1 MATTIRLQT
10 LEDATRERT
19 IKRLKII
26 EGQVRGVQGMVEEGR
41 KCVDILMQMSAVQE
55 GLRHVGKQVMR
66 NYLENCATHAIRDD
80 AGAEIYDELMEVIY
94 KYAR

>member
-26 EGQVRGVQGMVEEGR
+26 EGQVRGVQGMVEGGR
-41 KCVDILMQMSAVQE
+41 KCVQILMQVAAVQE
-55 GLRHVGKQVMR
+55 GLRNVGKQVMR

-80 AGAEIYDELMEVIY
+80 GGPEIYDELMEVIY

>member
-1 MATTIRLQT
+1 MAILLET
-10 LEDATRERT
+10 LEDATRKRT

-41 KCVDILMQMSAVQE
+41 KCVEILTQVAAVQE
-55 GLRHVGKQVMR
+55 GLRNVGKQVMR
-66 NYLENCATHAIRDD
+66 NYLENCATQAIRKQS
-80 AGAEIYDELMEVIY
+80 GPEIYDELMEVIY

>member
-1 MATTIRLQT
+1 MRIQLET
-10 LEDATRERT
+10 LEDATRKRT

-41 KCVDILMQMSAVQE
+41 KCVEILTQVAAVQE
-55 GLRHVGKQVMR
+55 GLRNVGKQVMR
-66 NYLENCATHAIRDD
+66 NYLENCATQAIRDD
-80 AGAEIYDELMEVIY
+80 GGPEIYDELMEVFY

>member
-26 EGQVRGVQGMVEEGR
+26 EGQVRGVQGMVEGGR
-41 KCVDILMQMSAVQE
+41 KCVDILMQVSAVQE
-55 GLRHVGKQVMR
+55 GLRNVGKQVMR

-80 AGAEIYDELMEVIY
+80 AGPEIYDELMEVIY

>member
-1 MATTIRLQT
+1 MAIRLQT

-26 EGQVRGVQGMVEEGR
+26 EGQVRGVQRMVEEGR
-41 KCVDILMQMSAVQE
+41 KCVDILMQLSAVQE
-55 GLRHVGKQVMR
+55 GLRNVGKQVMR
-66 NYLENCATHAIRDD
+66 NYLENCATHAILEQD
-80 AGAEIYDELMEVIY
+80 GPEIYDELMEVIY

>member
-1 MATTIRLQT
+1 MAIRLQT

-41 KCVDILMQMSAVQE
+41 KCVDILTQVAAVQE
-55 GLRHVGKQVMR
+55 GLRNVGKQVMR
-66 NYLENCATHAIRDD
+66 NYLENCATHAIREQS
-80 AGAEIYDELMEVIY
+80 GPEIYDDLMEVIY

>member
-1 MATTIRLQT
+1 MAIRLQT

-26 EGQVRGVQGMVEEGR
+26 EGQVRGVQGMVEGGR
-41 KCVDILMQMSAVQE
+41 KCVDILMQLSAVQE
-55 GLRHVGKQVMR
+55 GLRNVGKQVMR
-66 NYLENCATHAIRDD
+66 NYLENCATHAIREQD
-80 AGAEIYDELMEVIY
+80 GPEIYDELMEVIY

>member
-1 MATTIRLQT
+1 MKIRLQT

-26 EGQVRGVQGMVEEGR
+26 EGQVRGVQGLVEGGR
-41 KCVDILMQMSAVQE
+41 KCVAILMQVAAVQE
-55 GLRHVGKQVMR
+55 GLRNVGKQVMR
-66 NYLENCATHAIRDD
+66 NYLENCATHAIRED
-80 AGAEIYDELMEVIY
+80 GGPEIYDELMEVIY

>member
-1 MATTIRLQT
+1 MPTTIRLQT

-26 EGQVRGVQGMVEEGR
+26 EGQVRGVQGMVEGGR
-41 KCVDILMQMSAVQE
+41 KCVDILMQVAAVQE
-55 GLRHVGKQVMR
+55 GLRNVGKQVMR

-80 AGAEIYDELMEVIY
+80 GGPEIYDELMEVIY
-94 KYAR
+94 KYSR